1 MRDLCT
7 TIYFLLI
14 NIMYFFKM
22 DEYVRNMLAASMVA
36 SSTITNNST
45 RLPHEEPPATS
56 AKATVGFFVIAVVV
70 IISFLLIYV
79 HIRLRKGTSN
89 YNQLNNI
96 RGESSNEPAI
106 INRTLSLISEDIV
119 AILLKLSLIITLAK
133 STYSILW
140 IWVQFFLSKKLKY
153 LH

>member
-106 INRTLSLISEDIV
+106 INRTLSLISEDISSIESTPKTTV
-119 AILLKLSLIITLAK
+119 QTTKTTVTIYFEPTKLSNRRSCA
-133 STYSILW
+133 
-140 IWVQFFLSKKLKY
+140 F
-153 LH
+153 

>member
-45 RLPHEEPPATS
+45 RLPHEEPPAKS

-106 INRTLSLISEDIV
+106 INRTLSLISEDISSIESTPKTTV
-119 AILLKLSLIITLAK
+119 QTTKTTVTIYFEPTKLSNRRSCA
-133 STYSILW
+133 
-140 IWVQFFLSKKLKY
+140 F
-153 LH
+153 